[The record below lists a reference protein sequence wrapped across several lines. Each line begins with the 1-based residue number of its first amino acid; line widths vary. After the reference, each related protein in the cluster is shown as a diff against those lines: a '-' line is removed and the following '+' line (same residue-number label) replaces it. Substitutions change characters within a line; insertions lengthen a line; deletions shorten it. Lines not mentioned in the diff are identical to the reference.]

1 MNKLFI
7 FLLMLFSIPTFAQHL
22 TFMGIPIDGT
32 KESFYYRL
40 ESKGFTKTGFYMSGE
55 FAGRTCR
62 VFCIGEPIYQV
73 DVDYL
78 TYKGYVT
85 VLPEGGS
92 IISVIS
98 AIDQATQE
106 YKKLN
111 QVFQKK
117 YGYADSVEDTRKET
131 SYNALLGR
139 YEVIT
144 RYDTTNGEI
153 FVTLSINLGSSIWK
167 TEPKGAISITYRD
180 KENYPYSTIQDI
192 YNDI

>member
-7 FLLMLFSIPTFAQHL
+7 FLFMSLSIPTFAQHL

-32 KESFYYRL
+32 KESFYSML
-40 ESKGFTKTGFYMSGE
+40 ASKGFTRTGFCMSGE
-55 FAGRTCR
+55 FAGRTCM
-62 VFCIGEPIYQV
+62 VFCTGDPIYQV

-85 VLPEGGS
+85 VFPEGGLRAR
-92 IISVIS
+92 VIS
-98 AIDQATQE
+98 AIDKATQE
-106 YKKLN
+106 YKELN
-111 QVFQKK
+111 QIFQKK
-117 YGYADSVEDTRKET
+117 YGYADSIEDTRKET
-131 SYNALLGR
+131 SYSAFLGR

-144 RYDTTNGEI
+144 RYDTMNGEI
-153 FVTLSINLGSSIWK
+153 FVTLSINLGSSVYK
-167 TEPKGAISITYRD
+167 TEPAGSISIKYRD